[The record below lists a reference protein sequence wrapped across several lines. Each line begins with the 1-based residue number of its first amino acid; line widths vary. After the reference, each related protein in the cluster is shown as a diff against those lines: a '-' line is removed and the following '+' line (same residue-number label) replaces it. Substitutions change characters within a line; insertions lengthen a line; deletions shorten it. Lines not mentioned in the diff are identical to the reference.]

1 MNRLTCVFLI
11 LLRLAI
17 GWHFLFEGLEKIHSD
32 NWTSAGYLREASGP
46 LAEHFRDLAGDPVLD
61 RMTPLPLAAGEDP
74 AQVPPH
80 RRMPRQLQ
88 REWQQFYE
96 RFVQYYQLND
106 EQQEAARRTFEQRQD
121 QTALWLLQGK
131 KQVKRSSAWGPT
143 VDREMT
149 TPERL
154 QEYRDKLQT
163 ARKVQD
169 EELSRFGADVNA
181 KLKTA
186 KTDAARVR
194 SELNADLNDQTNEMV
209 KALRAAAKVEQ
220 VKDKEPLPYAV
231 ESSWRDWGMLQW
243 SDAIVKYGLV
253 AVGICLLIGLLTRS
267 ACVAGASFLL
277 LFYLAMP
284 PLLGM
289 PDNPKAEGH
298 YLFINKNI
306 IEMLAL
312 LTLATTRSGRWVGL
326 DGLLQFARP
335 SVWRTEPEP
344 ESRPVPVDLGAATP
358 RPDLEKP
365 EPLTA
370 VAASADNGAS
380 DDRPLEDRS

>member
-32 NWTSAGYLREASGP
+32 NWTSAGYLREATGP
-46 LAEHFRDLAGDPVLD
+46 LAEQFRELAGDPVLD

-74 AQVPPH
+74 GRTPPH
-80 RRMPRQLQ
+80 RRMPPQLQ
-88 REWQQFYE
+88 REWQQYFE
-96 RFVQYYQLND
+96 RFVQYYKLND
-106 EQQEAARRTFEQRQD
+106 EQKETARRMFEQRQD
-121 QTALWLLQGK
+121 QTALWLLRGK
-131 KQVKRSSAWGPT
+131 KQVKRAAPWGPT

-154 QEYRDKLQT
+154 QEYRDKLKTVRQ
-163 ARKVQD
+163 VQD
-169 EELSRFGADVNA
+169 EELRRFGADVNA

-186 KTDAARVR
+186 KADAGQVR
-194 SELNADLNDQTNEMV
+194 SKLNAELNEQTNEMV
-209 KALRAAAKVEQ
+209 KALRTVELKPDQ
-220 VKDKEPLPYAV
+220 KKEEPLPYAV
-231 ESSWRDWGMLQW
+231 ESTWRDWSLLQW
-243 SDAIVKYGLV
+243 SDAIVKYGLI
-253 AVGICLLIGLLTRS
+253 AVGIALLIGLLTRT

-289 PDNPKAEGH
+289 PDNPRAEGH

-326 DGLLQFARP
+326 DGLVQFLRP
-335 SVWRTEPEP
+335 SVWRTEPQP
-344 ESRPVPVDLGAATP
+344 ELRPVPVDLGAKTP
-358 RPDLEKP
+358 RPDLEKA
-365 EPLTA
+365 EVLTV
-370 VAASADNGAS
+370 VAAAADNGAS
-380 DDRPLEDRS
+380 DAPPQDR

>member
-32 NWTSAGYLREASGP
+32 NWTSAGYLREATGP
-46 LAEHFRDLAGDPVLD
+46 LAERFRDLAGDPVLD
-61 RMTPLPLAAGEDP
+61 RMKPLPLAAGEDP
-74 AQVPPH
+74 GRTPPH
-80 RRMPRQLQ
+80 RRMPAQLQ
-88 REWQQFYE
+88 REWQQYFE
-96 RFVQYYQLND
+96 RFGQHYKLND
-106 EQQEAARRTFEQRQD
+106 EQQETARRIFEQRQD
-121 QTALWLLQGK
+121 QTSLWLLQGK
-131 KQVKRSSAWGPT
+131 KQVKRTAPWGPA

-154 QEYRDKLQT
+154 QEYRDKLKTVRQ
-163 ARKVQD
+163 VQD
-169 EELSRFGADVNA
+169 EELRRFGSDVNA

-186 KTDAARVR
+186 KADAGWVR

-209 KALRAAAKVEQ
+209 KALRTVELTPDQ
-220 VKDKEPLPYAV
+220 KKLEPLPYAV
-231 ESSWRDWGMLQW
+231 ELTWRDWGLLQW
-243 SDAIVKYGLV
+243 SDAIAKYGLI
-253 AVGICLLIGLLTRS
+253 AVGIALLIGLLTRT

-289 PDNPKAEGH
+289 PDNPRAEGH

-312 LTLATTRSGRWVGL
+312 LALATTRSGRWVGL
-326 DGLLQFARP
+326 DGLVQFLRP
-335 SVWRTEPEP
+335 SVWRTEPQPEP
-344 ESRPVPVDLGAATP
+344 RPVPVDLGANTP
-358 RPDLEKP
+358 RPDLEKA
-365 EPLTA
+365 EVLTV
-370 VAASADNGAS
+370 VAATADNGAS
-380 DDRPLEDRS
+380 DAPPQDR